1 MEGNSSKLSVASRVQ
16 SPSEPRPPMATRD
29 IEGEGLPKP
38 GASLSSLHDSR
49 ATAQGSGT
57 RDGSSTACQGN
68 MRPASGKQ
76 CE

>member
-38 GASLSSLHDSR
+38 GASLSSLVCTKAELR
-49 ATAQGSGT
+49 LRAQGPGT
-57 RDGSSTACQGN
+57 APPQRVKGT
-68 MRPASGKQ
+68 
-76 CE
+76 